1 VTDKTAEEIAR
12 QRGLLDD
19 LHTIS
24 AALGPAGAAARIP
37 VLNDIVELPRPG
49 ARASAANDVAEI
61 SRDGGTADP
70 GQWPQDPGLQ
80 VDMCAALDIESAFI
94 IDELI
99 DDFLPLIEQR
109 LRERLEARQKEL
121 LAAMPSASPPSIQEP

>member
-1 VTDKTAEEIAR
+1 VTDKTTEEIAR

-37 VLNDIVELPRPG
+37 VLNDIVELPRPN
-49 ARASAANDVAEI
+49 ARAAAAAGVPDPA
-61 SRDGGTADP
+61 ADDAAAADA
-70 GQWPQDPGLQ
+70 GWPDDPGLQ
-80 VDMCAALDIESAFI
+80 VDMCAALDIESSFI

-109 LRERLEARQKEL
+109 LRERLEAKQKEL
-121 LAAMPSASPPSIQEP
+121 LAAMPSASTPPTQER